1 VTAAAVGV
9 KAIADPAG
17 SAGPC
22 TVARNIG
29 TPAAGR
35 PLPLL
40 RTGADEDNAAD
51 AAPRAGPAGSRG
63 GRLPSS
69 PHAGAAA
76 RWLGALAIAALV
88 VLANL
93 AVWRAMNPPLPA
105 PDAPP
110 RVAGLA
116 YNAFQRWE
124 SPLTLSFPNRDELSA
139 DLRRLAP
146 LTSRLRTYSA
156 AEFPALPALAQQFD
170 LRLSLGVWLDH
181 RLDNNER
188 EIAAAIQASH
198 DYRSV
203 ERVIAGNETQLH
215 RKLAPAALYAYLDRL
230 RAGLAVPVS
239 TAEPWHVWLRQPEL
253 AEHVD
258 FITVHLLP
266 YWEGVPVEAALDE
279 TLRRYA
285 QVQARFP
292 DKHVVIGE
300 IGWPS
305 GGAAVGVALPTPA
318 AQGMFVRSFL
328 ARTQAA
334 ELDYYLMEA
343 VDQPWKHATE
353 GAVGAHWG
361 LLDAA
366 RRPKFELAGPL
377 YADPYW
383 QTKVTIA
390 SAVGLAAMLP
400 FLLVFAGMRLAG
412 RVAFALIA
420 QAVASF
426 AVLLGTLPLDN
437 YLRAPDIA
445 VLAVLV
451 PALGFMAAILLTQ
464 TLEFAELFWA
474 GSLRRRAVPRPL
486 PPGTAPPFVSIH
498 VPCCNEPPA
507 MVIATIDSLLALDWP
522 ALEILVIDNNTA
534 DPAVWQP
541 VQEHVRQR
549 QREAAGHAQGPALRF
564 FHLPDH
570 PGFKAGALN
579 FALEQTD
586 PRAAWIAVVD
596 ADYIVRPEWLRELA
610 GHFADPSV
618 GIVQAPQAHRDWD
631 DRPLRRMMNW
641 EYEGFF
647 RIGMHHRHERD
658 AIVQH
663 GTMTLIRAAALRQVG
678 GWDAGC
684 ICEDTELGL
693 RLFRLGLRA
702 VYVDQVFGAGL
713 VPADFGAYRRQRQR
727 WAQGAMQILRRHAGA
742 LFGPSPLRR
751 GQRYH
756 FVAGWLPWIGDA
768 LHLVFSFA
776 AMAWTLGFLLA
787 PQWFGLP
794 TALFVVPLAVFF
806 LARLVLGPL
815 LYWRCVP
822 CSATGIAGAALA
834 GMGLSHS
841 VARGII
847 AGLAGRRAVFHVTR
861 RVAPTA
867 KPAAG
872 GKRGWLAD
880 VREEAALL
888 LGLLACIATLAVHR
902 EPGDTALAMW
912 MIVLGMQSL
921 PYAAALACA
930 LQSRADQ
937 SRDSRRPA

>member
-1 VTAAAVGV
+1 
-9 KAIADPAG
+9 
-17 SAGPC
+17 
-22 TVARNIG
+22 
-29 TPAAGR
+29 
-35 PLPLL
+35 LPLL
-40 RTGADEDNAAD
+40 RTGINEDNAAD
-51 AAPRAGPAGSRG
+51 AAPRANSAGSAGNRP
-63 GRLPSS
+63 PSPS
-69 PHAGAAA
+69 PAGAAR
-76 RWLGALAIAALV
+76 RWLVALAIAALV
-88 VLANL
+88 LLANL
-93 AVWRAMNPPLPA
+93 AAWRALNPPLAA

-124 SPLTLSFPNRDELSA
+124 SPLTLSFPTQQELRD

-156 AEFPALPALAQQFD
+156 AEFPQLPAMAQQIG
-170 LRLSLGVWLDH
+170 LRLSMGVWLDY

-188 EIAAAIQASH
+188 EIAAAARAAREH
-198 DYRSV
+198 RSV

-215 RKLAPAALYAYLDRL
+215 GKLAPAVLYAYLDRL
-230 RAGLAVPVS
+230 RAELAVPVS

-253 AEHVD
+253 ADHVD

-266 YWEGVPVEAALDE
+266 YWEGVPVEAAVDE

-292 DKHVVIGE
+292 GKRIVIGE

-305 GGAAVGVALPTPA
+305 GGAAVGVARPTPA

-328 ARTQAA
+328 ARAQALN
-334 ELDYYLMEA
+334 LDYYLMEA

-361 LLDAA
+361 MLDAA

-383 QTKVTIA
+383 QTKVAIA

-400 FLLVFAGMRLAG
+400 FLLTFAGMRLAG

-437 YLRAPDIA
+437 YLRLPDIA

-464 TLEFAELFWA
+464 TLEFAELFWD
-474 GSLRRRAVPRPL
+474 GSLRRRATARPL
-486 PPGTAPPFVSIH
+486 AAGAAAPFVSIH
-498 VPCCNEPPA
+498 LPCCNEPPA

-522 ALEILVIDNNTA
+522 ALEIIIVDNNTS
-534 DPAVWQP
+534 DPALWQP

-549 QREAAGHAQGPALRF
+549 LQERGKDGAADTAKGSAQGPALRF

-586 PRAAWIAVVD
+586 ARAAWVAVVD

-663 GTMTLIRAAALRQVG
+663 GTMTLIRAAALVRAG
-678 GWDAGC
+678 GWDPNC

-702 VYVDQVFGAGL
+702 VYVDQVFGSGL
-713 VPADFGAYRRQRQR
+713 VPADFGAYRRQRMR

-776 AMAWTLGFLLA
+776 AMAWTLGFLFA

-822 CSATGIAGAALA
+822 CPAAGIAGAALA

-841 VARGII
+841 IARGII
-847 AGLAGRRAVFHVTR
+847 AGLTGRRAVFHVTR
-861 RVAPTA
+861 RVAATAPAPAPTPAA
-867 KPAAG
+867 KPRVANKYA
-872 GKRGWLAD
+872 WLAD

-888 LGLLACIATLAVHR
+888 FGLLACIATLAVHR

-930 LQSRADQ
+930 LQSRADAK
-937 SRDSRRPA
+937 RDARRAA